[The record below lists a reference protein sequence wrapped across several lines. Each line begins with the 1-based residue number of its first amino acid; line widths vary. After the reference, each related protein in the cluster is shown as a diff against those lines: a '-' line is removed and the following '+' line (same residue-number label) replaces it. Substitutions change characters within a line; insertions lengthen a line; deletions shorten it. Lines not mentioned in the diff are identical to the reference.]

1 MNLGLAILLIVIAA
15 LAGVVGGMY
24 LVRRQI
30 EKEFAEN
37 PRLNVDAVRVMLSAN
52 GQKPNEAKV
61 QQVYRQIKN
70 QQKAAMAKSK
80 KK

>member
-1 MNLGLAILLIVIAA
+1 MSTGLWILIVI
-15 LAGVVGGMY
+15 LAFGGGMF
-24 LVRRQI
+24 LGAFLLRKQV
-30 EKEFAEN
+30 EKEMLEH
-37 PRLNVDAVRVMLSAN
+37 PRLNVDAVRAMMGSM

-70 QQKAAMAKSK
+70 AQKEAVK

>member
-15 LAGVVGGMY
+15 LAGAVAGMY

-52 GQKPNEAKV
+52 GQKPSEAKV
-61 QQVYRQIKN
+61 QQVYRQIKS
-70 QQKAAMAKSK
+70 QQKVAMANSK

>member
-15 LAGVVGGMY
+15 LAGFVGGTY
-24 LVRRQI
+24 FVRRQI

-70 QQKAAMAKSK
+70 QQKAAMAKNK

>member
-1 MNLGLAILLIVIAA
+1 MNIGLAILLIILAA
-15 LAGVVGGMY
+15 LGGLVGGMY

-37 PRLNVDAVRVMLSAN
+37 PRLNADAVRVMLSAN
-52 GQKPNEAKV
+52 GQKPSEAKV
-61 QQVYRQIKN
+61 QQVYRQIKS
-70 QQKAAMAKSK
+70 QQKKAMAKSK

>member
-1 MNLGLAILLIVIAA
+1 MNLGLAILLIVVAA
-15 LAGVVGGMY
+15 LAGFAGGAY
-24 LVRRQI
+24 FVRRQI

-70 QQKAAMAKSK
+70 QQKAAMAKNK

>member
-1 MNLGLAILLIVIAA
+1 MNLGLAILLIVLAA
-15 LAGVVGGMY
+15 LGGVVGGMY
-24 LVRRQI
+24 LVRRQL

-61 QQVYRQIKN
+61 QQVYRQIQS
-70 QQKAAMAKSK
+70 QQKAALAKNK